1 MSTPVREHGNVPD
14 DGDDDVRAP
23 EQTPEETSERAVDQS
38 TATSGT
44 KRRREEVE
52 EESEEEDGCEKADG
66 ASSRLRAR
74 LDPSACTLSDPLL
87 HYWNDRVRQL
97 AVLYD
102 WALDRIT
109 KQEEFAKSAKCDA
122 GRQYSSRLQMID
134 DLKQLM
140 TETTDGMKEV
150 VRRISK

>member
-23 EQTPEETSERAVDQS
+23 EQTSERAVDPS
-38 TATSGT
+38 TATTTQAATSGT
-44 KRRREEVE
+44 KRCREEADE
-52 EESEEEDGCEKADG
+52 ECEEADG
-66 ASSRLRAR
+66 AAMRTRAR

-97 AVLYD
+97 TGLYD

-109 KQEEFAKSAKCDA
+109 QQEEFAKSTKCSSGA
-122 GRQYSSRLQMID
+122 QYTSRLRMIE
-134 DLKQLM
+134 DLNHLM

>member
-44 KRRREEVE
+44 KRRREEE
-52 EESEEEDGCEKADG
+52 EEREEEDECEKADG
-66 ASSRLRAR
+66 ASMRVRAR